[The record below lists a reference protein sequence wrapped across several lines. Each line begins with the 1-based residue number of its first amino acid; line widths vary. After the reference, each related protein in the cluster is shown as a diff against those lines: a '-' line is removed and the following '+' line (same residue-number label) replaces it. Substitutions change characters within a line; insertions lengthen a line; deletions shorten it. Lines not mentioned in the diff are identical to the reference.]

1 LLPVDDLVLLDV
13 ESMEKVLEGANLVDC
28 IEFGFGIFC
37 MLLSKS
43 VYTQLTPKQ
52 FINTPI

>member
-1 LLPVDDLVLLDV
+1 LPVGDLVLLDV
-13 ESMEKVLEGANLVDC
+13 ERMEKVLEGATLVDC
-28 IEFGFGIFC
+28 IEFGFEIFC
-37 MLLSKS
+37 MLLSKL